1 MTESAF
7 FYLNGQLLPAAHCL
21 VSVQNRGYLLGE
33 GIFET
38 ILVKDNEPRL
48 LSAHLARL
56 MASAAYFGYKLPKQ
70 SELAG
75 SVYAVVVKNSLA
87 NGALRL
93 TISPRESRGLL
104 SKQDSALDILISYR
118 DGVPYAESWYE
129 QGFTAIVAHS
139 TRRNEASPLS
149 RHKTTSFLD
158 NVLAR
163 REAVSRGADEALL
176 LNSKGYLAEGAVSN
190 LFLIVEGEIQTP
202 RLDDGALPGIMRAQ
216 VIALCQKHGLPCRE
230 VELKSE
236 TLDLA
241 QEGFLTNSLLGV
253 MPLSRLEGQN
263 LASCA
268 PLSLSNS
275 IRSLLFA

>member
-7 FYLNGQLLPAAHCL
+7 FYLNGQLLPTEQCL

-38 ILVKDNEPRL
+38 ILIKDNEPRL
-48 LSAHLARL
+48 LPAHLARL
-56 MASAAYFGYKLPKQ
+56 MSSAAYFGYKLPRQ
-70 SELAG
+70 SELAA
-75 SVYAVVVKNSLA
+75 SVYAVVTKNRLSS
-87 NGALRL
+87 GSLRL
-93 TISPRESRGLL
+93 TVSPRESRGLL
-104 SKQDSALDILISYR
+104 SAPDSALDILISFR
-118 DGVPYAESWYE
+118 AGAPYAESLYK

-163 REAVSRGADEALL
+163 REAVARGVDEALL
-176 LNSKGYLAEGAVSN
+176 LNSRGYLAEGAVSN
-190 LFLIVEGEIQTP
+190 LFLVVDGEILTP
-202 RLDDGALPGIMRAQ
+202 RLQDGALPGIMRAQ
-216 VIALCQKHGLPCRE
+216 VVALCQEHSLTCRE
-230 VELKSE
+230 VELRPE
-236 TLDLA
+236 TIDLA

-253 MPLSRLEGQN
+253 MPLSRLEGKN

-268 PLSLSNS
+268 PLSMSNS
-275 IRSLLFA
+275 IRSLL